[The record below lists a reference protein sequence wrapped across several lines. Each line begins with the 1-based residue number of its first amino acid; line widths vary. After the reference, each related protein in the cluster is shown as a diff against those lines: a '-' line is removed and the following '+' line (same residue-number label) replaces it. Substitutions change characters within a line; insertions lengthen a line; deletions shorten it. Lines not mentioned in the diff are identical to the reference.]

1 MEIHAR
7 TPRQVGDALKRFRK
21 LKKLTQQEI
30 SEHLGLRQ
38 ATISSVE
45 SGYPGT
51 KLKTLAEVLKSMD
64 LELVIRD
71 RTKGDDVALEDLFR

>member
-7 TPRQVGDALKRFRK
+7 TPQQVGDALKRFRK
-21 LKKLTQQEI
+21 LKKLTQREI
-30 SEHLGLRQ
+30 SSKIGLRQ

-45 SGYPGT
+45 SGDAGT
-51 KLKTLAEVLKSMD
+51 QLKTLTEILKSMD

-71 RTKGDDVALEDLFR
+71 RTKGDDTALEDLF

>member
-7 TPRQVGDALKRFRK
+7 TPQQIGDALKRFRK
-21 LKKLTQQEI
+21 LKKLTQKRITEQV
-30 SEHLGLRQ
+30 GLRQ

-45 SGYPGT
+45 SGDGGT
-51 KLKTLAEVLKSMD
+51 QLKTLTEILKSMD

-71 RTKGDDVALEDLFR
+71 RTKGEDVPLEDFF

>member
-7 TPRQVGDALKRFRK
+7 TPQQIGDALKRFRK
-21 LKKLTQQEI
+21 LRNLTQRQITEQV
-30 SEHLGLRQ
+30 GLRQ

-45 SGYPGT
+45 SGDGGT
-51 KLKTLAEVLKSMD
+51 QLKTLTEILKSMD

-71 RTKGDDVALEDLFR
+71 RAKGDGVPLEDLF

>member
-7 TPRQVGDALKRFRK
+7 TPQQLGDALKRFRK
-21 LKKLTQQEI
+21 LKKLTQREI
-30 SEHLGLRQ
+30 SEQIGLRQ

-45 SGYPGT
+45 SGDAGT
-51 KLKTLAEVLKSMD
+51 QLKTLTEILKSMD

-71 RTKGDDVALEDLFR
+71 RAKGDDAPLEELF